1 MTTVTLSSIYN
12 YTAVIDSYNATTGI
26 ATLDT
31 PVNISLGYNNSYGVV
46 ASQYSINGRL
56 ANISTAIQA
65 GDTAK
70 LSTDEKGNFVGI
82 FNVPSTTFQ
91 TGSRVF
97 RIDNRSV
104 ATAPDS
110 ATTYSE
116 ATFTAS
122 GLQTTSQ
129 QLNFSPSVDSA
140 AGSFIQVSQISNQL
154 IGTISTISP
163 YDPLAQTFIIEK
175 ENYPNGIF
183 LKSIKLFFYSKP
195 TEDIP
200 ITVSIVGTLNGY
212 PNGQV
217 VPYSTKLL
225 HPNQV
230 ITKSNPHYL
239 DSSTYTEFMFDA
251 PVYIQP
257 GELYA
262 FMIKSSSAAYTL
274 YYAQQNTLAVPST
287 AKALPTDTNPT
298 NPTKIGALPQ
308 VGALFESQNSIT
320 WTTDQTKDLMFVMD
334 RCVFATSASATIPFV
349 VPQNLPYRKMGDD
362 DILHKLNPDSVSN
375 LYGNQSQDAFVDA
388 LNVSTTDFVPSS
400 ASINYTYQSTLAS
413 TQAKTTAQ
421 PISPGKFGTPTPEN
435 VYLDDGLG
443 ERKLIRSS
451 ADSFSLYATLSST
464 DPNVSPI
471 ISDDGVSLFTVRYLI
486 NNMELSNSVVG
497 VVASGNAYNMATTTV
512 TVSPPDIPS
521 SSGSS
526 QATAGVTANN
536 NGAIT
541 SCYIITPGS
550 GYIKTP
556 TITVTDSTR
565 TGANSNTTIAV
576 YGETSPK
583 GGNSW
588 AKYFTKK
595 VVLTPSNDSGDLR
608 VFYTAYRPTGTDIFV
623 YYKILNRNDT
633 QNFEDGSWQLMT
645 TLSNP
650 NTFSLSR
657 DNLIEF
663 EAAPGIYES
672 NQANNNISYT
682 STTGQTYNEF
692 SQFAIKIVMATND
705 NTVIPYLTNLRAL
718 ALPPGTGI

>member
-1 MTTVTLSSIYN
+1 
-12 YTAVIDSYNATTGI
+12 
-26 ATLDT
+26 
-31 PVNISLGYNNSYGVV
+31 
-46 ASQYSINGRL
+46 
-56 ANISTAIQA
+56 
-65 GDTAK
+65 
-70 LSTDEKGNFVGI
+70 
-82 FNVPSTTFQ
+82 
-91 TGSRVF
+91 
-97 RIDNRSV
+97 
-104 ATAPDS
+104 
-110 ATTYSE
+110 
-116 ATFTAS
+116 
-122 GLQTTSQ
+122 
-129 QLNFSPSVDSA
+129 
-140 AGSFIQVSQISNQL
+140 
-154 IGTISTISP
+154 
-163 YDPLAQTFIIEK
+163 
-175 ENYPNGIF
+175 
-183 LKSIKLFFYSKP
+183 
-195 TEDIP
+195 
-200 ITVSIVGTLNGY
+200 
-212 PNGQV
+212 
-217 VPYSTKLL
+217 
-225 HPNQV
+225 
-230 ITKSNPHYL
+230 
-239 DSSTYTEFMFDA
+239 
-251 PVYIQP
+251 
-257 GELYA
+257 
-262 FMIKSSSAAYTL
+262 
-274 YYAQQNTLAVPST
+274 
-287 AKALPTDTNPT
+287 
-298 NPTKIGALPQ
+298 
-308 VGALFESQNSIT
+308 
-320 WTTDQTKDLMFVMD
+320 MD
-334 RCVFATSASATIPFV
+334 RCVFTTGSATIPFV

-400 ASINYTYQSTLAS
+400 ASINYSYITTLAS
-413 TQAKTTAQ
+413 DQSKTSSQSIT
-421 PISPGKFGTPTPEN
+421 PGKFGTPTPES

-451 ADSFSLYATLSST
+451 NNSFSLNATLSTS

-471 ISDDGVSLFTVRYLI
+471 IADDGLSLFTVRYLI
-486 NNMELSNSVVG
+486 NNMELSNSVIG
-497 VVASGNAYNMATTTV
+497 VTASGNAYNLLATTV
-512 TVSPPDIPS
+512 TVSAPDIA
-521 SSGSS
+521 GET
-526 QATAGVTANN
+526 ATAGVTANA

-576 YGETSPK
+576 YGETSAK

-608 VFYTAYRPTGTDIFV
+608 VFYTAYRPTGTNIFV

-682 STTGQTYNEF
+682 STTGQTYTDY
-692 SQFAIKIVMATND
+692 SQFAIKIVLSTND
-705 NTVIPYLTNLRAL
+705 NTVIPHLTNLRAL

>member
-1 MTTVTLSSIYN
+1 MTTQSYSSIYN
-12 YTAVIDSYNATTGI
+12 YTATITSYNATTGI
-26 ATLDT
+26 ATLDQ
-31 PVNISLGYNNSYGVV
+31 PVNISLGYNSNHGVV
-46 ASQYSINGRL
+46 ASQYSLDGRL
-56 ANISTAIQA
+56 SNIASAIQA
-65 GDTAK
+65 GNTAT

-104 ATAPDS
+104 ATAPNS
-110 ATTYSE
+110 STTYSE

-140 AGSFIQVSQISNQL
+140 AGSFTQVNQISNQL
-154 IGTISTISP
+154 IGTISRISP

-175 ENYPNGIF
+175 DNYPNGIF
-183 LKSIKLFFYSKP
+183 LKSVKLFFYSKP

-212 PNGQV
+212 PNGQI

-225 HPNQV
+225 HPSQV
-230 ITKSNPHYL
+230 LTSTNPHYL
-239 DSSTYTEFMFDA
+239 DSATYTEFMFEA
-251 PVYIQP
+251 PVYIPP
-257 GELYA
+257 GELFA
-262 FMIKSSSAAYTL
+262 FMVKSTSSAYTL

-287 AKALPTDTNPT
+287 AKALPTDTNPS

-308 VGALFESQNSIT
+308 VGSLFESQNSIT

-334 RCVFATSASATIPFV
+334 RCVFATTSATIPFV

-362 DILHKLNPDSVSN
+362 DILHKLNPNSVSN
-375 LYGNQSQDAFVDA
+375 LLGNQSQNALVDA
-388 LNVSTTDFVPSS
+388 LNVSTTDFIPSN
-400 ASINYTYQSTLAS
+400 ASINYSYITTLAS
-413 TQAKTTAQ
+413 DQSKTSAQAIT
-421 PISPGKFGTPTPEN
+421 PGKFGTPTPES

-451 ADSFSLYATLSST
+451 NSSFSLYATLSTT
-464 DPNVSPI
+464 DSSVSPI
-471 ISDDGVSLFTVRYLI
+471 IADDGLSLYTVRYLI
-486 NNMELSNSVVG
+486 NNMELSNSVIG
-497 VVASGNAYNMATTTV
+497 ITASGNGYNVLSTTV
-512 TVSPPDIPS
+512 TVSAPDIA
-521 SSGSS
+521 GTT
-526 QATAGVTANN
+526 ATAGVTANA

-550 GYIKTP
+550 GYITTP
-556 TITVTDSTR
+556 TITVSNPTTR
-565 TGANSNTTIAV
+565 TGNSNTSVVV
-576 YGETSPK
+576 YGETSSK

-608 VFYTAYRPTGTDIFV
+608 VFYTAYRPTGTNIFV

-663 EAAPGIYES
+663 EAAPGIYAS

-682 STTGQTYNEF
+682 STTGQTYTEY
-692 SQFAIKIVMATND
+692 SQFAIKIVLATND

>member
-1 MTTVTLSSIYN
+1 MTTQTFSSIYN
-12 YTAVIDSYNATTGI
+12 YTANITSYDASTKI

-31 PVNISLGYNNSYGVV
+31 PVNISLGYNDEYGVV
-46 ASQYSINGRL
+46 DSQYSLDGLLSNM
-56 ANISTAIQA
+56 SSAIQA
-65 GDTAK
+65 GSTAT

-91 TGSRVF
+91 TGTRVF
-97 RIDNRSV
+97 RIDNRTV
-104 ATAPDS
+104 ETAPDS
-110 ATTYSE
+110 ATTYTE

-122 GLQTTSQ
+122 GLQTSSQ
-129 QLNFSPSVDSA
+129 QLNFSPSVDAA
-140 AGSFIQVSQISNQL
+140 AGSFTQVNQISNQL
-154 IGTISTISP
+154 IGTISSISP

-175 ENYPNGIF
+175 DNYPNGIF
-183 LKSIKLFFYSKP
+183 IKSVKLFFYSKP
-195 TEDIP
+195 IQDIP
-200 ITVSIVGTLNGY
+200 VTVSIVGTLNGY

-217 VPYSTKLL
+217 VAYSTKLL

-230 ITKSNPHYL
+230 LTSNNPHYL

-257 GELYA
+257 GEMYA
-262 FMIKSSSAAYTL
+262 FMVKSTSADYQL

-287 AKALPTDTNPT
+287 AKALPTDANPS

-308 VGALFESQNSIT
+308 VGSLFESQNAIT
-320 WTTDQTKDLMFVMD
+320 WTADQTKDLMFVID
-334 RCVFATSASATIPFV
+334 RCVFSTGSATIPFV
-349 VPQNLPYRKMGDD
+349 VPQNLPFRKMGDD

-375 LYGNQSQDAFVDA
+375 LYGNQSSDALVDA
-388 LNVSTTDFVPSS
+388 LNVSTTDFIPSNT
-400 ASINYTYQSTLAS
+400 SINYSYVTTLKS
-413 TQAKTTAQ
+413 DHSQTSPQFIT
-421 PISPGKFGTPTPEN
+421 PGKFGTPTPES

-443 ERKLIRSS
+443 ERALLQSS
-451 ADSFSLYATLSST
+451 NNSFSLYATLTGT
-464 DPNVSPI
+464 DPDVSPI
-471 ISDDGVSLFTVRYLI
+471 ISDDGVSLYTVRYLI
-486 NNMELSNSVVG
+486 NNMELSNSVIG
-497 VVASGNAYNMATTTV
+497 ITASGNAYNMGTTTV
-512 TVSPPDIPS
+512 TVSAPDLDT
-521 SSGSS
+521 GV
-526 QATAGVTANN
+526 QATAGVTADA

-576 YGETSPK
+576 YGETSSK

-588 AKYFTKK
+588 TKYFTKK

-608 VFYTAYRPTGTDIFV
+608 VFYTAYKPTGTNIFV

-650 NTFSLSR
+650 NTFSNSR

-663 EAAPGIYES
+663 EAAPGVYGS
-672 NQANNNISYT
+672 TQANNNISYT
-682 STTGQTYNEF
+682 STTGQTYTEF
-692 SQFAIKIVMATND
+692 SQFAIKIVLATND
-705 NTVIPYLTNLRAL
+705 NTVVPYLTNLRAL
-718 ALPPGTGI
+718 ALPPGTNI

>member
-12 YTAVIDSYNATTGI
+12 YKATITSYSATTGI

-46 ASQYSINGRL
+46 ASQYSLDGRL
-56 ANISTAIQA
+56 SNISSAIQA
-65 GDTAK
+65 GNTAT

-140 AGSFIQVSQISNQL
+140 AGSFTQVSQISNQL
-154 IGTISTISP
+154 IGTISQISP

-175 ENYPNGIF
+175 DNYPNGIF
-183 LKSIKLFFYSKP
+183 LKSVKLFFYSKP

-200 ITVSIVGTLNGY
+200 ITLSIVGTLNGY
-212 PNGQV
+212 PSGRI

-225 HPNQV
+225 SPSQV
-230 ITKSNPHYL
+230 LTSTNPHYL
-239 DSSTYTEFMFDA
+239 DSSTYTEFMFEA
-251 PVYIQP
+251 PVYIPP
-257 GELYA
+257 GELFA
-262 FMIKSSSAAYTL
+262 FMIKSTSAAYTL

-287 AKALPTDTNPT
+287 AKALPTDTNPS

-334 RCVFATSASATIPFV
+334 RCVFATTSATIPFV

-400 ASINYTYQSTLAS
+400 ASINYSYITTLAS
-413 TQAKTTAQ
+413 DQSKTSSQSIT
-421 PISPGKFGTPTPEN
+421 PGKFGTPTPES

-451 ADSFSLYATLSST
+451 NNSFSLNATLATT

-471 ISDDGVSLFTVRYLI
+471 IADDGLSLYTVRYLI
-486 NNMELSNSVVG
+486 NNMELSNSVIG
-497 VVASGNAYNMATTTV
+497 ITASGNGYNVLSTTV
-512 TVSPPDIPS
+512 TVSAPDIT
-521 SSGSS
+521 GTT
-526 QATAGVTANN
+526 ATAGVTANA

-550 GYIKTP
+550 GYITTP
-556 TITVTDSTR
+556 TITISDPTTR
-565 TGANSNTTIAV
+565 SGNSNTSVVV

-608 VFYTAYRPTGTDIFV
+608 VFYTAYRPTGTNIFV

-663 EAAPGIYES
+663 EAAPGIYAD

-682 STTGQTYNEF
+682 STTGQTYTDY
-692 SQFAIKIVMATND
+692 SQFAIKIVLATND
-705 NTVIPYLTNLRAL
+705 NTVIPHLTNLRAL

>member
-1 MTTVTLSSIYN
+1 MTTQTYSSIYN
-12 YTAVIDSYNATTGI
+12 YTATITSYNGSTGI
-26 ATLDT
+26 ATLSS
-31 PVNISLGYNNSYGVV
+31 PVNISLGYNSNYGVV
-46 ASQYSINGRL
+46 ASQYSLDGQL
-56 ANISTAIQA
+56 SNISSAIQA
-65 GDTAK
+65 GNTAT

-140 AGSFIQVSQISNQL
+140 AGSFTQVSQISNQL
-154 IGTISTISP
+154 IGTISQISP

-175 ENYPNGIF
+175 DNYPNGIF
-183 LKSIKLFFYSKP
+183 LKSVKLFFYSKP

-212 PNGQV
+212 PNGQI

-225 HPNQV
+225 PPSK
-230 ITKSNPHYL
+230 ILTSTNPHYL
-239 DSSTYTEFMFDA
+239 DPATYTEFMFDA
-251 PVYIQP
+251 PVYIPP
-257 GELYA
+257 GELFA
-262 FMIKSSSAAYTL
+262 FMVKSTSAAYTL

-287 AKALPTDTNPT
+287 AKALPTDTNPS

-334 RCVFATSASATIPFV
+334 RCVFATTSATIPFV

-375 LYGNQSQDAFVDA
+375 LIGNQSQDAFVDA

-400 ASINYTYQSTLAS
+400 ASINYSYITTLAS
-413 TQAKTTAQ
+413 DQSKTSSQAIT
-421 PISPGKFGTPTPEN
+421 PGKFGTPTPES

-451 ADSFSLYATLSST
+451 NNSFSLNATLSTS

-471 ISDDGVSLFTVRYLI
+471 IADDGLSLYTVRYLI
-486 NNMELSNSVVG
+486 NNMELSNSVIG
-497 VVASGNAYNMATTTV
+497 ITASGNGYNVLSTTV
-512 TVSPPDIPS
+512 TVSAPDI
-521 SSGSS
+521 SGTT
-526 QATAGVTANN
+526 ATAGVTANA

-556 TITVTDSTR
+556 TITISDPTTR
-565 TGANSNTTIAV
+565 SGNSNTSVVV

-608 VFYTAYRPTGTDIFV
+608 VFYTAYRPTGTNIFV

-633 QNFEDGSWQLMT
+633 QNFEDGSWQLMA

-682 STTGQTYNEF
+682 STTGQTYNEY
-692 SQFAIKIVMATND
+692 SQFAIKIVLATND

>member
-1 MTTVTLSSIYN
+1 MTTQTFSSIYN
-12 YTAVIDSYNATTGI
+12 YTANITSYDASTKI

-31 PVNISLGYNNSYGVV
+31 PVNISLGYNDEYGVV
-46 ASQYSINGRL
+46 ASQYSLDGLLSNM
-56 ANISTAIQA
+56 ASAIQA
-65 GDTAK
+65 GSTAT

-122 GLQTTSQ
+122 GLQTSSQ
-129 QLNFSPSVDSA
+129 QLNFSPSVDAA
-140 AGSFIQVSQISNQL
+140 AGSFTQVNQISNQL
-154 IGTISTISP
+154 IGTISSISP

-175 ENYPNGIF
+175 DNYPNGIF
-183 LKSIKLFFYSKP
+183 IKSVKLFFYSKP
-195 TEDIP
+195 IQDIP
-200 ITVSIVGTLNGY
+200 VTVSIVGTLNGY

-217 VPYSTKLL
+217 VAYSTKLL

-230 ITKSNPHYL
+230 LTSNNPHYL

-257 GELYA
+257 GEMYA
-262 FMIKSSSAAYTL
+262 FMVKSTSADYQL

-287 AKALPTDTNPT
+287 AKSLPTDANPS

-308 VGALFESQNSIT
+308 VGSLFESQNAIT
-320 WTTDQTKDLMFVMD
+320 WTADQTKDLMFVID
-334 RCVFATSASATIPFV
+334 RCVFSTGSATIPFV
-349 VPQNLPYRKMGDD
+349 VPQNLPFRKMGDD

-375 LYGNQSQDAFVDA
+375 LYGNQSSDALVDA
-388 LNVSTTDFVPSS
+388 LNVSTTDFIPSS
-400 ASINYTYQSTLAS
+400 ASINYSYATTLKS
-413 TQAKTTAQ
+413 DHSQTSPQFIT
-421 PISPGKFGTPTPEN
+421 PGKFGTPTPES

-443 ERKLIRSS
+443 ERALLQSS
-451 ADSFSLYATLSST
+451 NNSFSLYATLTGT
-464 DPNVSPI
+464 DPDVSPI
-471 ISDDGVSLFTVRYLI
+471 ISDDGVSLYTVRYLI
-486 NNMELSNSVVG
+486 NNMELSNSVIG
-497 VVASGNAYNMATTTV
+497 ITASGNAYNMGTTTV
-512 TVSPPDIPS
+512 TVSAPDLS
-521 SSGSS
+521 TGV

-550 GYIKTP
+550 GYITTP

-576 YGETSPK
+576 YGETSSK

-588 AKYFTKK
+588 TKYFTKK

-608 VFYTAYRPTGTDIFV
+608 VFYTAYKPTGTNIFV

-645 TLSNP
+645 TLWAPNVFSN
-650 NTFSLSR
+650 SR
-657 DNLIEF
+657 DNLLEF
-663 EAAPGIYES
+663 EAAPGVYGS
-672 NQANNNISYT
+672 TQANNNISYT
-682 STTGQTYNEF
+682 STTGQTYTEF
-692 SQFAIKIVMATND
+692 SQFAIKIVLATND
-705 NTVIPYLTNLRAL
+705 NTVVPYLTNLRAL
-718 ALPPGTGI
+718 ALPPGTNI

>member
-1 MTTVTLSSIYN
+1 MTTQTFSSIYN
-12 YTAVIDSYNATTGI
+12 YTATITSYDATTKI

-31 PVNISLGYNNSYGVV
+31 PVNISLGYNDDYGVV
-46 ASQYSINGRL
+46 ASQYSLDGRL
-56 ANISTAIQA
+56 SNILSAIQSGSTA
-65 GDTAK
+65 T

-91 TGSRVF
+91 TGTRVF
-97 RIDNRSV
+97 RIDNRTV
-104 ATAPDS
+104 ATAPES

-122 GLQTTSQ
+122 GLQTSSQ
-129 QLNFSPSVDSA
+129 QLNFSPSVDAA
-140 AGSFIQVSQISNQL
+140 AGSFTQVNQISNQL
-154 IGTISTISP
+154 IGTISSISP
-163 YDPLAQTFIIEK
+163 YDPLAQTFIVEK
-175 ENYPNGIF
+175 DNYPNGIF
-183 LKSIKLFFYSKP
+183 IKSIKLFFYSKP
-195 TEDIP
+195 TQDIP
-200 ITVSIVGTLNGY
+200 VTVSIVGTLNGY

-230 ITKSNPHYL
+230 LTSNNPHYL

-257 GELYA
+257 GEMYA
-262 FMIKSSSAAYTL
+262 FMIKSTSADYQL

-287 AKALPTDTNPT
+287 AKALPTDDKPS

-308 VGALFESQNSIT
+308 VGSLFESQNAIT
-320 WTTDQTKDLMFVMD
+320 WTADQTKDLMFVID
-334 RCVFATSASATIPFV
+334 RCVFNTSSATIPFV
-349 VPQNLPYRKMGDD
+349 VPQNLPFRKMGAD

-375 LYGNQSQDAFVDA
+375 LYGNHSQDALVDA
-388 LNVSTTDFVPSS
+388 LNVSTTDFVPSG
-400 ASINYTYQSTLAS
+400 ASINYSYITTLNS
-413 TQAKTTAQ
+413 DHTKTTAQ
-421 PISPGKFGTPTPEN
+421 SITPGKFGTPTPES

-443 ERKLIRSS
+443 ERALLQTSNN
-451 ADSFSLYATLSST
+451 SFSLYATLSTT
-464 DPNVSPI
+464 DSDVSPI
-471 ISDDGVSLFTVRYLI
+471 ISDDGVSLYTVRYLI
-486 NNMELSNSVVG
+486 NNMELSNSVIG
-497 VVASGNAYNMATTTV
+497 ITASGNGYSVLTSTV
-512 TVSPPDIPS
+512 TVSAPDLS
-521 SSGSS
+521 TGV
-526 QATAGVTANN
+526 QATAGVTANAS
-536 NGAIT
+536 GSIT

-556 TITVTDSTR
+556 TITISDPTTR
-565 TGANSNTTIAV
+565 SGKSNASIVV

-588 AKYFTKK
+588 TKYFTKK

-608 VFYTAYRPTGTDIFV
+608 VFYTAYRPTGTNIFV

-633 QNFEDGSWQLMT
+633 QNFEDGSWQLMS

-650 NTFSLSR
+650 NTFSNSR

-663 EAAPGIYES
+663 EAAPGVYGS
-672 NQANNNISYT
+672 TQANNNISYT
-682 STTGQTYNEF
+682 STTGQTYTEF
-692 SQFAIKIVMATND
+692 SQFAIKIVLATND
-705 NTVIPYLTNLRAL
+705 NTVVPYLTNLRAL

>member
-1 MTTVTLSSIYN
+1 MTTQTFSSIYN
-12 YTAVIDSYNATTGI
+12 YTANITSYDASTKI

-31 PVNISLGYNNSYGVV
+31 PVNISLGYNDEYGVV
-46 ASQYSINGRL
+46 DSQYSLDGLLSNM
-56 ANISTAIQA
+56 SSAIQA
-65 GDTAK
+65 GSTAT

-91 TGSRVF
+91 TGTRVF
-97 RIDNRSV
+97 RIDNRTV
-104 ATAPDS
+104 ETAPDS
-110 ATTYSE
+110 ATTYTE

-122 GLQTTSQ
+122 GLQTSSQ
-129 QLNFSPSVDSA
+129 QLNFSPSVDAA
-140 AGSFIQVSQISNQL
+140 AGSFTQVNQISNQL
-154 IGTISTISP
+154 IGTISSISP

-175 ENYPNGIF
+175 DNYPNGIF
-183 LKSIKLFFYSKP
+183 IKSVKLFFYSKP
-195 TEDIP
+195 IQDIP
-200 ITVSIVGTLNGY
+200 VTVSIVGTLNGY

-217 VPYSTKLL
+217 VAYSTKLL

-230 ITKSNPHYL
+230 LTSNNPHYL

-257 GELYA
+257 GEMYA
-262 FMIKSSSAAYTL
+262 FMVKSTSADYQL

-287 AKALPTDTNPT
+287 AKALPTDANPS

-308 VGALFESQNSIT
+308 VGSLFESQNAIT
-320 WTTDQTKDLMFVMD
+320 WTADQTKDLMFVID
-334 RCVFATSASATIPFV
+334 RCVFSTGSATIPFV
-349 VPQNLPYRKMGDD
+349 VPQNLPFRKMGDD

-375 LYGNQSQDAFVDA
+375 LYGNQSSDALVDA
-388 LNVSTTDFVPSS
+388 LNVSTTDFIPSNT
-400 ASINYTYQSTLAS
+400 SINYSYVTTLKS
-413 TQAKTTAQ
+413 DHSQTSPQFIT
-421 PISPGKFGTPTPEN
+421 PGKFGTPTPES

-443 ERKLIRSS
+443 ERALLQSS
-451 ADSFSLYATLSST
+451 NNSFSLYATLTGT
-464 DPNVSPI
+464 DPDVSPI
-471 ISDDGVSLFTVRYLI
+471 ISDDGVSLYTVRYLI
-486 NNMELSNSVVG
+486 NNMELSNSVIG
-497 VVASGNAYNMATTTV
+497 ITASGNAYNMGTTTV
-512 TVSPPDIPS
+512 TVSAPDLDT
-521 SSGSS
+521 GV
-526 QATAGVTANN
+526 QATAGVTADA

-550 GYIKTP
+550 GYITTP

-576 YGETSPK
+576 YGETSSK

-588 AKYFTKK
+588 TKYFTKK

-608 VFYTAYRPTGTDIFV
+608 VFYTAYKPTGTNIFV

-650 NTFSLSR
+650 NTFSNSR

-663 EAAPGIYES
+663 EAAPGVYGS
-672 NQANNNISYT
+672 TQANNNISYT
-682 STTGQTYNEF
+682 STTGQTYTEF
-692 SQFAIKIVMATND
+692 SQFAIKIVLATND
-705 NTVIPYLTNLRAL
+705 NTVVPYLTNLRAL
-718 ALPPGTGI
+718 ALPPGTNI

>member
-1 MTTVTLSSIYN
+1 MTTQTYSSIYN
-12 YTAVIDSYNATTGI
+12 YTATITSYDAATKI

-31 PVNISLGYNNSYGVV
+31 PVNISLGYNDEYGVV
-46 ASQYSINGRL
+46 ASQYSLDGRL
-56 ANISTAIQA
+56 SNISSAIQA
-65 GDTAK
+65 GNTAT

-97 RIDNRSV
+97 RIDNRTV

-110 ATTYSE
+110 ATTYTE

-122 GLQTTSQ
+122 GLQTSSQ
-129 QLNFSPSVDSA
+129 QLNFSPSVDAA
-140 AGSFIQVSQISNQL
+140 AGSFTQVNQISNQF
-154 IGTISTISP
+154 IGTISSISP
-163 YDPLAQTFIIEK
+163 YDPLAQTFIVEK
-175 ENYPNGIF
+175 DNYPNGIF
-183 LKSIKLFFYSKP
+183 IKSVKLFFYSKP
-195 TEDIP
+195 AQDIP
-200 ITVSIVGTLNGY
+200 VTVSIVGTLNGY

-230 ITKSNPHYL
+230 LTSNNPHYL
-239 DSSTYTEFMFDA
+239 DSRTYTEFMFDA

-257 GELYA
+257 GEMYA
-262 FMIKSSSAAYTL
+262 FMVKSTSADYQL

-287 AKALPTDTNPT
+287 AKALPSDDNPS

-308 VGALFESQNSIT
+308 VGSLFESQNAIT
-320 WTTDQTKDLMFVMD
+320 WTADQTKDLMFVID
-334 RCVFATSASATIPFV
+334 RCVFSTGSVTIPFV
-349 VPQNLPYRKMGDD
+349 VPQNLPFRKMGND

-375 LYGNQSQDAFVDA
+375 LYGNHSPDALVDA
-388 LNVSTTDFVPSS
+388 LNVSTTDFIPSS
-400 ASINYTYQSTLAS
+400 ASINYSYITTLDSDHSKTSAQSIT
-413 TQAKTTAQ
+413 
-421 PISPGKFGTPTPEN
+421 PGKFGTPTPEN

-443 ERKLIRSS
+443 ERALLQSS
-451 ADSFSLYATLSST
+451 NNSFSLYATLSTT
-464 DPNVSPI
+464 DSDVSPI
-471 ISDDGVSLFTVRYLI
+471 ISDDGVSLYTVRYLI
-486 NNMELSNSVVG
+486 NNMELSNSVVS
-497 VVASGNAYNMATTTV
+497 VTASGNAYNMGTTTV
-512 TVSPPDIPS
+512 TVSAPDLVT
-521 SSGSS
+521 GV

-588 AKYFTKK
+588 TKYFTKK

-608 VFYTAYRPTGTDIFV
+608 VFYTAYRPTGTNIFV

-633 QNFEDGSWQLMT
+633 QNFEDGSWQLMS

-650 NTFSLSR
+650 NTFSNSR

-663 EAAPGIYES
+663 EAAPGVYGS
-672 NQANNNISYT
+672 TQANNNISYT
-682 STTGQTYNEF
+682 STTGQTYTEF
-692 SQFAIKIVMATND
+692 SQFAIKIVLATND
-705 NTVIPYLTNLRAL
+705 NTVVPHLTNIRAL

>member
-1 MTTVTLSSIYN
+1 MTTQTYSSIYN
-12 YTAVIDSYNATTGI
+12 YTATINSYDATTKI
-26 ATLDT
+26 ATLNT
-31 PVNISLGYNNSYGVV
+31 PVSISLGYNDTFGVV
-46 ASQYSINGRL
+46 ASQYSLDGKL
-56 ANISTAIQA
+56 SNISSAIQA
-65 GDTAK
+65 GNTAT

-140 AGSFIQVSQISNQL
+140 AGSFTQVSQISNQL
-154 IGTISTISP
+154 IGTISSISP

-175 ENYPNGIF
+175 DNYPNGIF
-183 LKSIKLFFYSKP
+183 IKSVKLFFYSKP
-195 TEDIP
+195 TQDIP
-200 ITVSIVGTLNGY
+200 ITISIVGTLNGY
-212 PNGQV
+212 PNGQI

-230 ITKSNPHYL
+230 LTSNNPHYL
-239 DSSTYTEFMFDA
+239 DSSTYTEFMFDV

-257 GELYA
+257 GELFA
-262 FMIKSSSAAYTL
+262 FMIKSTSADYQL

-287 AKALPTDTNPT
+287 AKALPTDTNPS

-308 VGALFESQNSIT
+308 IGSLFESQNAIT
-320 WTTDQTKDLMFVMD
+320 WTSDQTKDLMFVMD
-334 RCVFATSASATIPFV
+334 RCVFSTTSASIPFV
-349 VPQNLPYRKMGDD
+349 VPQNLPYRKMGND
-362 DILHKLNPDSVSN
+362 DILHKLNANSVSN
-375 LYGNQSQDAFVDA
+375 LYGNQSQDTLVDA

-400 ASINYTYQSTLAS
+400 ASINYTYISTLNSGYTKTSA
-413 TQAKTTAQ
+413 QAIT
-421 PISPGKFGTPTPEN
+421 PGKFGTPTPES

-443 ERKLIRSS
+443 ERALLRSS
-451 ADSFSLYATLSST
+451 NNSFSLTATLSTS

-471 ISDDGVSLFTVRYLI
+471 IADDGLSLYTVRYLI
-486 NNMELSNSVVG
+486 NNMELSNSVIG
-497 VVASGNAYNMATTTV
+497 ITASGNGYNVLSTTV
-512 TVSPPDIPS
+512 TVSAPDIA
-521 SSGSS
+521 GTT
-526 QATAGVTANN
+526 ATAGVTANA

-556 TITVTDSTR
+556 TITISNPTTR
-565 TGANSNTTIAV
+565 SGNSNTSVVV

-608 VFYTAYRPTGTDIFV
+608 VFYTAYRPTGTNIFI

-682 STTGQTYNEF
+682 STTGQTYNEY
-692 SQFAIKIVMATND
+692 SQFAIKIVLATND
-705 NTVIPYLTNLRAL
+705 NTVVPYLTNLRAL

>member
-12 YTAVIDSYNATTGI
+12 YTANITSYDATTGI
-26 ATLDT
+26 ATLSA
-31 PVNISLGYNNSYGVV
+31 PVNISLGYNSTYGVV
-46 ASQYSINGRL
+46 ASQYSLDGRL
-56 ANISTAIQA
+56 SNISSAIQA
-65 GDTAK
+65 GNTAT

-140 AGSFIQVSQISNQL
+140 AGSFTQVSQISNQL
-154 IGTISTISP
+154 IGTISQISP

-175 ENYPNGIF
+175 DNYPNGIF
-183 LKSIKLFFYSKP
+183 LKSVKLFFFSKP

-200 ITVSIVGTLNGY
+200 ITLSIVGTLNGY
-212 PNGQV
+212 PNGRI

-225 HPNQV
+225 SPSQV
-230 ITKSNPHYL
+230 LTSTNPHYL
-239 DSSTYTEFMFDA
+239 DSSTYTEFMFEA
-251 PVYIQP
+251 PVYIPP
-257 GELYA
+257 GELFA
-262 FMIKSSSAAYTL
+262 FMIKSTSAAYTL

-287 AKALPTDTNPT
+287 AKALPTDTNPS

-334 RCVFATSASATIPFV
+334 RCIFATTSATIPFV
-349 VPQNLPYRKMGDD
+349 VPQNLPFRKMGDD

-400 ASINYTYQSTLAS
+400 ASINYSYITTLAS
-413 TQAKTTAQ
+413 DQSKTSSQSIT
-421 PISPGKFGTPTPEN
+421 PGKFGTPTPES

-451 ADSFSLYATLSST
+451 NNSFSLNATLATT

-471 ISDDGVSLFTVRYLI
+471 IADDGLSLYTVRYLI
-486 NNMELSNSVVG
+486 NNMELSNSVIG
-497 VVASGNAYNMATTTV
+497 ITASGNGYNVLSTTV
-512 TVSPPDIPS
+512 TVSAPDIT
-521 SSGSS
+521 GTT
-526 QATAGVTANN
+526 ATAGVTANA

-550 GYIKTP
+550 GYITTP
-556 TITVTDSTR
+556 TITISDPTTR
-565 TGANSNTTIAV
+565 SGNSNTSVVV

-583 GGNSW
+583 GGNSF

-595 VVLTPSNDSGDLR
+595 VILTPSNDSGDLR
-608 VFYTAYRPTGTDIFV
+608 VFYTAYRPTGTNIFV

-663 EAAPGIYES
+663 EAAPGVYES

-682 STTGQTYNEF
+682 STTEQTYTEY
-692 SQFAIKIVMATND
+692 SQFAIKIVLATND
-705 NTVIPYLTNLRAL
+705 NTVIPHLTNLRAL

>member
-1 MTTVTLSSIYN
+1 MTTQTYSSIYN
-12 YTAVIDSYNATTGI
+12 YTATITSYDETTGI
-26 ATLDT
+26 ATLNT
-31 PVNISLGYNNSYGVV
+31 PVNISLGYNSNYGVV
-46 ASQYSINGRL
+46 ASQYSLDGRL
-56 ANISTAIQA
+56 SNISSAIQA
-65 GDTAK
+65 GNTAT

-140 AGSFIQVSQISNQL
+140 AGSFTQVSQISNQL
-154 IGTISTISP
+154 IGTISQISP
-163 YDPLAQTFIIEK
+163 YDPLAQTFIVEK
-175 ENYPNGIF
+175 DNYPNGIF
-183 LKSIKLFFYSKP
+183 IKSVKLFFYSKP

-212 PNGQV
+212 PNGQIL
-217 VPYSTKLL
+217 PYSTKLL
-225 HPNQV
+225 HPSQV
-230 ITKSNPHYL
+230 ITSTNPHYL
-239 DSSTYTEFMFDA
+239 DSSTYTEFMFEA
-251 PVYIQP
+251 PVYIPP
-257 GELYA
+257 GELFA
-262 FMIKSSSAAYTL
+262 FMVKSTSAAYTL

-287 AKALPTDTNPT
+287 AKALPTDTNPS

-308 VGALFESQNSIT
+308 VGSLFESQNAIT

-334 RCVFATSASATIPFV
+334 RCIFATTSATIPFV
-349 VPQNLPYRKMGDD
+349 VPQNLPFRKMGDD

-400 ASINYTYQSTLAS
+400 ASINYSYITTLAS
-413 TQAKTTAQ
+413 DQSKTSAQAIT
-421 PISPGKFGTPTPEN
+421 PGKFGTPTSDS

-443 ERKLIRSS
+443 ERKLLRSS
-451 ADSFSLYATLSST
+451 NNSFSLYATLSTS

-471 ISDDGVSLFTVRYLI
+471 ISDDGVSLYTVRYLI
-486 NNMELSNSVVG
+486 NNMELSNSVIG
-497 VVASGNAYNMATTTV
+497 ITASGNGYNVLSTTV
-512 TVSPPDIPS
+512 TVSAPDIT
-521 SSGSS
+521 GTT
-526 QATAGVTANN
+526 ATAGVTANA

-556 TITVTDSTR
+556 TITVSDPTTR
-565 TGANSNTTIAV
+565 SGNSNTSVVV

-608 VFYTAYRPTGTDIFV
+608 VFYTAYRPTGTNIFV

-682 STTGQTYNEF
+682 STTGQTYTEY
-692 SQFAIKIVMATND
+692 SQFAIKIVLATND
-705 NTVIPYLTNLRAL
+705 NTVVPYLTNLRAL

>member
-1 MTTVTLSSIYN
+1 MTTKIFSSIYN
-12 YTAVIDSYNATTGI
+12 YTANITSYDATTKI
-26 ATLDT
+26 ATLDS
-31 PVNISLGYNNSYGVV
+31 PVNISLGYNEQHGVV
-46 ASQYSINGRL
+46 ASQYNLKGRL
-56 ANISTAIQA
+56 ANIKSAILA
-65 GDTAK
+65 GDTAT
-70 LSTDEKGNFVGI
+70 LSTDEKGNFVGV

-104 ATAPDS
+104 VTDPNS

-140 AGSFIQVSQISNQL
+140 AGSFTQVSQISNQL
-154 IGTISTISP
+154 IGTISSISP

-175 ENYPNGIF
+175 DNFPNGIF
-183 LKSIKLFFYSKP
+183 IKSVKLFFYSKP
-195 TEDIP
+195 TQDIP
-200 ITVSIVGTLNGY
+200 ITISIVGTLNGY
-212 PNGQV
+212 PNGQI

-230 ITKSNPHYL
+230 LTSNNPHYL
-239 DSSTYTEFMFDA
+239 DSATYTEFMFEA
-251 PVYIQP
+251 PVYIPP
-257 GELYA
+257 GELFA
-262 FMIKSSSAAYTL
+262 FMIKSTSADYQL

-287 AKALPTDTNPT
+287 AKALPTDTNPS

-308 VGALFESQNSIT
+308 VGSLFESQNAIT
-320 WTTDQTKDLMFVMD
+320 WTSDQSKDLMFVID
-334 RCVFATSASATIPFV
+334 RCVFSTASATIPFV

-362 DILHKLNPDSVSN
+362 DILHKLNANSVSN
-375 LYGNQSQDAFVDA
+375 LYGNQSQDVLVDA

-400 ASINYTYQSTLAS
+400 ASINYTYISTLNSGYTKTSA
-413 TQAKTTAQ
+413 QAIT
-421 PISPGKFGTPTPEN
+421 PGKFGTPTPES

-443 ERKLIRSS
+443 ERALLRSS
-451 ADSFSLYATLSST
+451 NNSFSLTATLSTS
-464 DPNVSPI
+464 DPSVSPI
-471 ISDDGVSLFTVRYLI
+471 IADDGLSLYTVRYLI
-486 NNMELSNSVVG
+486 NNMELSNSVIG
-497 VVASGNAYNMATTTV
+497 ITASGNGYNVLSTTV
-512 TVSPPDIPS
+512 TVSAPDIT
-521 SSGSS
+521 GTT
-526 QATAGVTANN
+526 ATAGVTANA

-550 GYIKTP
+550 GYITTP
-556 TITVTDSTR
+556 TITISNPTTR
-565 TGANSNTTIAV
+565 SGNSNTSVVV

-583 GGNSW
+583 GGNSL

-608 VFYTAYRPTGTDIFV
+608 VFYTAYRPTGTNIFV

-672 NQANNNISYT
+672 NEANNNISYT
-682 STTGQTYNEF
+682 STTGQIYNEY
-692 SQFAIKIVMATND
+692 SQFAIKIVLATND
-705 NTVIPYLTNLRAL
+705 NTVVPYLTNLRAL